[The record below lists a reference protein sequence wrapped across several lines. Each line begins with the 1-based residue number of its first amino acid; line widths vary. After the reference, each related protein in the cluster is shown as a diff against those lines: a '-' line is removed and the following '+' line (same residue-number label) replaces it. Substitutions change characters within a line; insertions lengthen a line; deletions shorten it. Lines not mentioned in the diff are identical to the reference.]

1 MTDAELLRALDHL
14 RSIMISVSTGGPP
27 IKTVEDEFRDTYD
40 QVAEELANRGI
51 DNPLP
56 YRDLWQWYGR
66 WSSGDLPTY
75 ASRRAFIADLVDPVI
90 GRLRTGASQPFVVTG
105 WQRVDRTVTH
115 LRQQLAKAET
125 EEQFQAVGLLCREAL
140 ISLAQAVFKPDEHPT
155 LDGVAASDT
164 DAKRMLEAYIAA
176 SLSGGSNEHV
186 RKHAR
191 AALGL
196 ALHIQHKRTA
206 AFRDAALCSEATTSV
221 INQIAILAGRRN
233 PQTDVQSKQ
242 RLLNEIA
249 ELRIRVGE
257 MRIEMETFY
266 RQNQFQAVDWQP
278 RFKELERQIAS
289 RIEQFASPAEA
300 DLYRHRGNLER
311 PISPM
316 GGYANPLLVDMCI
329 RDLDHLDEFVRHYS
343 RQKESKH

>member
-155 LDGVAASDT
+155 S
-164 DAKRMLEAYIAA
+164 M
-176 SLSGGSNEHV
+176 
-186 RKHAR
+186 
-191 AALGL
+191 ALRQ
-196 ALHIQHKRTA
+196 AIRT
-206 AFRDAALCSEATTSV
+206 
-221 INQIAILAGRRN
+221 
-233 PQTDVQSKQ
+233 QSACWKP
-242 RLLNEIA
+242 
-249 ELRIRVGE
+249 
-257 MRIEMETFY
+257 T
-266 RQNQFQAVDWQP
+266 
-278 RFKELERQIAS
+278 
-289 RIEQFASPAEA
+289 
-300 DLYRHRGNLER
+300 
-311 PISPM
+311 
-316 GGYANPLLVDMCI
+316 
-329 RDLDHLDEFVRHYS
+329 
-343 RQKESKH
+343 